1 MIKILI
7 VDDQLV
13 VREKLQAALEKQP
26 DFVVVGTAIDG
37 NDAVDQAQLFQPDV
51 VLLDIEMPI
60 KNGLEAAAEIRQ
72 LFPGIR
78 TVMLTSCDDVNS
90 IRTALNSGAH
100 GYLVKQQIDSSMM
113 DMIRS
118 VHKGHMQFGP
128 GLLEK
133 VLNHSETSALTHPQK
148 QHNLQ
153 PSISGDLAPDHHPE
167 NNLVI
172 DTTVVDGIEIF
183 ETEANSIASLSD
195 WSNSAK
201 EVIDGVPLPW
211 TRGLFYCLLAFMA
224 VAIPWAIFFQMDEIG
239 TARGR
244 LELAG
249 DTIRREADI
258 EGSVTVTKVLVKKG
272 DVVKKGQVIMEL
284 DSRTIRDQIQQNQV
298 KLEGQQQRLN
308 QLGPMKNQLSI
319 AVSTQQQQSQA
330 QLLEKQAQIAQAQ
343 QSING
348 LKSNYNNQTT
358 EKSAQLDQAA
368 QTVIDRQNSL
378 NAQKLEKSNQI
389 NQARQNVLDSTAA
402 NNNDNVRYQDA
413 QREAARYKKLA
424 KEGVISEVA
433 SLEKDRLA
441 KESYQSYLQSK
452 ANLQQAQLR
461 LKEQQDAS
469 RKTIQQAQADV
480 QQAQLR
486 LKEQQSNSQRNT
498 SQLKSDV
505 TQSDLRLLEQQRGL
519 QNLSQMGKL
528 AVVKSEQ
535 QLKELQSQ
543 MTALETEI
551 EQSKNMAK
559 SLASQLEKYT
569 VRSNVDGTI
578 FELPI
583 SREGAVLQPKQLI
596 AEIAPPANTA
606 TDLVFK
612 GEIPASQSESLRA
625 QGIGKEVK
633 LKFDEFPFETYGIVN
648 GKVTWI
654 SPNSKVVATP
664 TGNLTNYEVKVSLG
678 QACIKHQKE
687 CLQFK
692 SGQPATAEIIIRKR
706 RIMDLIIDPFTKLK
720 SS

>member
-26 DFVVVGTAIDG
+26 DFVVVGTAVDG

-51 VLLDIEMPI
+51 VLLDIEMPL
-60 KNGLEAAAEIRQ
+60 KDGLEAAAEIR
-72 LFPGIR
+72 LLCPGIR
-78 TVMLTSCDDVNS
+78 TMMLTSCDDANS

-133 VLNHSETSALTHPQK
+133 VLNHPEVSALTHPQNRS
-148 QHNLQ
+148 NLQ
-153 PSISGDLAPDHHPE
+153 PSISGNLASE
-167 NNLVI
+167 NNLAI
-172 DTTVVDGIEIF
+172 DTTVVDGIEII
-183 ETEANSIASLSD
+183 ETESNLIESLSD

-249 DTIRREADI
+249 DTVRREAEI

-284 DSRTIRDQIQQNQV
+284 DSRGIRDQIQQNQV

-378 NAQKLEKSNQI
+378 NAQKLEKANQV
-389 NQARQNVLDSTAA
+389 NQARQNVLDSTAT
-402 NNNDNVRYQDA
+402 NNNDKVRYQDA

-424 KEGVISEVA
+424 KDGVISEVA

-469 RKTIQQAQADV
+469 GKTIQQGQADV

-519 QNLSQMGKL
+519 QSLSQMGKL

-551 EQSKNMAK
+551 EQSKNLAK
-559 SLASQLEKYT
+559 SLANQLEKYT

-633 LKFDEFPFETYGIVN
+633 LKFDEFPFETYGIVS

-664 TGNLTNYEVKVSLG
+664 AGNLTNYEVKVSLG